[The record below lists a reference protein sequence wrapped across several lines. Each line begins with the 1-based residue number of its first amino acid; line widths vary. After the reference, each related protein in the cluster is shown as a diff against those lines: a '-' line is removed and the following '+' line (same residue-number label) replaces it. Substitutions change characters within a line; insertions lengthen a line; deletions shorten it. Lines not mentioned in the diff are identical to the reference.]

1 MAVICTRMRIALG
14 RNVFMTPNVIV
25 PIVVAP
31 LIVWRLYYRMRR
43 NFGRQP
49 IRTKRMWTRVG
60 ILSAVTVLVATQ
72 GFIDPRL
79 AGGLGAGLIGGVILG
94 MAALK
99 LTRFEI
105 DGSNDCYFPNPWIGL
120 ALTALFIGRLL
131 YKLMVIWPEMSHG
144 TAGGYAAY
152 QRSPLTLM
160 ILGLLLGY
168 YIAYYAGLLIHHR
181 RVLAARPIT

>member
-1 MAVICTRMRIALG
+1 MQRVALPDLL
-14 RNVFMTPNVIV
+14 MSPNLIV
-25 PIVVAP
+25 PLVVAP

-60 ILSAVTVLVATQ
+60 ILAVVTLLVATQ

-79 AGGLGAGLIGGVILG
+79 AGGLGVGVLGGVALG
-94 MAALK
+94 MVAVK

-120 ALTALFIGRLL
+120 ALSALFIGRLL
-131 YKLMVIWPEMSHG
+131 YKLMMVWPALSHAG
-144 TAGGYAAY
+144 AGGFGTY
-152 QRSPLTLM
+152 QRSPLTTA

-168 YIAYYAGLLIHHR
+168 YIAYYAGLLLHHR
-181 RVLAARPIT
+181 RVRGAATQSNT

>member
-1 MAVICTRMRIALG
+1 MS
-14 RNVFMTPNVIV
+14 PNLIV

-31 LIVWRLYYRMRR
+31 LIVWRLYARMRR

-49 IRTKRMWTRVG
+49 IQPKRMWMRVV
-60 ILSAVTVLVATQ
+60 IFSVITLLVAAQ
-72 GFIDPRL
+72 GIIDPRL
-79 AGGLGAGLIGGVILG
+79 AEGLTAGLVGGVVLG
-94 MAALK
+94 MIALK

-105 DGSNDCYFPNPWIGL
+105 DGQNDCYFPNPWIGL
-120 ALTALFIGRLL
+120 ALTALLLGRLL
-131 YKLMVIWPEMSHG
+131 YRLMVLYPQMSPA

-152 QRSPLTLM
+152 QRSPLTMM

-181 RVLAARPIT
+181 RVRGAATQSNT